1 MGNTITKKKKKVTVS
16 DFKDNR
22 ERWCKEDVLKL
33 ANHFHCFNKKT
44 AQYDR
49 VIHFELLD
57 IVGFNEIRKE
67 IESIKIYLAVEK
79 KNKNKITCCPYI
91 QINDDTDMVFELS
104 PVSEEEPRFGDSPV
118 PKIFKDMV
126 WKNWSESEVHLIDDL
141 FHCWGK
147 KYESDPESI
156 VRVEYFEFD
165 DIAKTIK
172 DSEKDIEAITL
183 YPGIDMNKFGK
194 RDMISFTPVLGVRP
208 LLSENTINLRGILE
222 SNNGE
227 TYAEYS
233 SPCPPTCVQ

>member
-1 MGNTITKKKKKVTVS
+1 MENTIIKKKKNVTPS
-16 DFKDNR
+16 DFDENTK
-22 ERWCKEDVLKL
+22 RWCKEDVLQL
-33 ANHFHCFNKKT
+33 AHHFHCFNKKT

-49 VIHFELLD
+49 VIRFEMAD
-57 IVGFNEIRKE
+57 IVSFNKIRSE

-91 QINDDTDMVFELS
+91 QVNDDKDMVFELS
-104 PVSEEEPRFGDSPV
+104 SVSEEEPRFGDSLV

-126 WKNWSESEVHLIDDL
+126 WKNWYESEIHQIDDL

-165 DIAKTIK
+165 NIAQIIK
-172 DSEKDIEAITL
+172 DSEKNIEAITL

-194 RDMISFTPVLGVRP
+194 REMISFTPVLGVRP
-208 LLSENTINLRGILE
+208 LLSENVTNLKGILE